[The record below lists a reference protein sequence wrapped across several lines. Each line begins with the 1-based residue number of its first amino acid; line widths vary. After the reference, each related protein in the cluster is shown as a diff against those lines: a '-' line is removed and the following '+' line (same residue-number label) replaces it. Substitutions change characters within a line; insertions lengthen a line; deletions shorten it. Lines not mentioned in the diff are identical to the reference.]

1 MLKKS
6 YVFRLVIM
14 CTIGMLPV
22 LGYSG
27 NVFASNVGVIKGEVT
42 GLRSN
47 ASMGNVDVQVTD
59 LNGKIVKSVRSQKDG
74 TFAIGQLPLGSYEVK
89 AGKAPAKRIQ
99 VTMAPP
105 VTRVDFQVPEKGYTV
120 FAGAGMSAGMLAIMG
135 LSIGAAITGVVIAVD
150 AKNDADD
157 NEDDLDE
164 LRRQIASP

>member
-14 CTIGMLPV
+14 CAIGMLPV

-27 NVFASNVGVIKGEVT
+27 NVFASNVGVIEGEVT

-47 ASMGNVDVQVTD
+47 ASIGNVDVQVTD

-74 TFAIGQLPLGSYEVK
+74 TFAIGQLPLGSYKVK

-120 FAGAGMSAGMLAIMG
+120 FAGGGVGMGTILLGLGLAAT
-135 LSIGAAITGVVIAVD
+135 IGVGIYAANE
-150 AKNDADD
+150 AKD
-157 NEDDLDE
+157 NGDDLDDLE
-164 LRRQIASP
+164 DRLLASP